1 MQQLNTY
8 IDHTLLKP
16 EATEE
21 DVKRVCQEARDHR
34 FKAVCIHPCHVQ
46 LASNELFGSDT
57 SVCTV
62 VGFPLGANHGET
74 KVFETA
80 HAIADGADEID
91 MVVNAGDV
99 KSGNFEKV
107 EREIEKILVETK
119 KNGKIL
125 KVILEISLLTN
136 DEIAKLCEICK
147 DLQVDFV
154 KTSTGFGAHGA
165 TVDAVKLMR
174 KTVGDKVGVKASG
187 GVRSKEDALAMIE
200 AGATR
205 LGTSSGV
212 KIMQGEKSSA
222 DY

>member
-1 MQQLNTY
+1 MQLNTY

-16 EATEE
+16 EATCE
-21 DVKRVCQEARDHR
+21 DIKKLCQEAKEFS
-34 FKAVCIHPCHVQ
+34 FKAVCVNPCFVK
-46 LASNELFGSDT
+46 LAAKELFGT
-57 SVCTV
+57 STQVCTV
-62 VGFPLGANHGET
+62 VGFPLGANHGQIKVYET
-74 KVFETA
+74 T

-99 KSGNFEKV
+99 KSSKFEKV
-107 EREIEKILVETK
+107 EREIEEILVECK

-125 KVILEISLLTN
+125 KVIFEISLLN
-136 DEIAKLCEICK
+136 SHEITKLSEICRE
-147 DLQVDFV
+147 LQVDFV

-165 TVDAVKLMR
+165 TVEAVKLM
-174 KTVGDKVGVKASG
+174 KSIVGDDIGVKASG
-187 GVRSKEDALAMIE
+187 GVRSKEDAMAMIE

-212 KIMQGEKSSA
+212 KIMQGQTSSS